1 MFSSLN
7 SWADKDS
14 SLLPPVLRP
23 LHHLIR
29 IILITL
35 KEYGQ
40 NDLSLRSSA
49 LTYAILLSL
58 VPMLAMGTAVIKGM
72 GGGDQ
77 LRSAAYNYLE
87 TLESSRID
95 LPGTPHDPPSDSSA
109 STPEKESGG
118 MTGHLRTA
126 VDQLFDYVDK
136 TNFAALGTFGIL
148 GILLSVLLVL
158 SQIEGAMNHI
168 WRVKNG
174 RPLLRRITDYLAL
187 LILLPISINVA
198 FAASAFLQNPK
209 LSGWMDIVLPF
220 GWLQSLI
227 LKPIPVIFIGAT
239 FYTMYVFFPNTKVK
253 NRNAMLGALLAAI
266 CWFGIQNLY
275 ISLQVGVAKYNAIYG
290 SFATLPLFL
299 VWIYLG
305 WLFILLGGQIAWVLQ
320 HLDTYRLNP
329 VSETAAIRLSCAYDL
344 MQKTQEGFAEN
355 SVIDPMALTTL
366 LAPHYR
372 SREIRKTLGI
382 LQDKGLLH
390 PSEKDGRLLPGGMP
404 GAEQSQAV
412 MKAILGEAFPDSYG
426 GKEAQSVLKTA
437 EEKHPF
443 PSSPIS

>member
-1 MFSSLN
+1 MLSSLN
-7 SWADKDS
+7 GWADKDS
-14 SLLPPVLRP
+14 SLLPPALRP
-23 LHHLIR
+23 LHQLIR

-77 LRSAAYNYLE
+77 LRSAAYNYLD
-87 TLESSRID
+87 TLESSKIE
-95 LPGTPHDPPSDSSA
+95 LPTTSHDTSSNSNA
-109 STPEKESGG
+109 NTPEKQSGG
-118 MTGHLRTA
+118 ITGHLRTA

-174 RPLLRRITDYLAL
+174 RPLLRRVTDYLAL
-187 LILLPISINVA
+187 LILLPMSINVA
-198 FAASAFLQNPK
+198 FAASAFLQSPK

-220 GWLQSLI
+220 DWLQSLI
-227 LKPIPVIFIGAT
+227 LKLIPVIFIGAA

-253 NRNAMLGALLAAI
+253 KRYALLGALLAAI

-320 HLDTYRLNP
+320 HLGTYRLNP
-329 VSETAAIRLSCAYDL
+329 VNETATIRLSCAYDV
-344 MQKTQEGFAEN
+344 MRETQEGFSRN
-355 SVIDPMALTTL
+355 SAVKPKDIITF
-366 LAPHYR
+366 LAPHYP
-372 SREIRKTLGI
+372 SQEIRKTLKI

-404 GAEQSQAV
+404 GAEQSQVV
-412 MKAILGEAFPDSYG
+412 MKAILGDTFPNSSG
-426 GKEAQSVLKTA
+426 GKEAESVLNVA
-437 EEKHPF
+437 NEKH
-443 PSSPIS
+443 S